1 MTFSDEDKTYIR
13 NVVENL
19 IASQNQAADK
29 NGKEFHMHIY
39 DALWENMRS
48 KESRLWT
55 FLSIYGAAV
64 GLVFAGGQ
72 VSDIP
77 GADLFAIV
85 IVMALSTWAVLIILN
100 ANWWYYRNQLMVSRI
115 ENKYPDAVK
124 GIVPKIYYENPTYRF
139 DQLSQASILLLS
151 LLLLLLYSRTI
162 WSYHNAGSINT
173 LQSLVVVVLLYILF
187 ILSAGFCLRLHESN
201 IAAYY
206 VTKKAI
212 LADTIGSAIP
222 SVDDRLKLLKDE
234 TETRKSQDVRIYI
247 FIFLAF
253 VAVLFDLIIYRNG
266 VTAGWLT
273 VIIAVQALAGA
284 IFLIQDIFYRRTFTE
299 NELKAATCDQ
309 QIAAL
314 ENKARL
320 SNKGKSR
327 KSWQVWHMSLLVVIS
342 GALAGYAI
350 FQNNQKLREDE
361 QGAAISAAD
370 VGEKINKIQQDLESL
385 QNSYNKLQQNNV
397 QLQKQLLDEKLKPY
411 TTRDE
416 AEQRFMTKE
425 AFNNFLKSQS
435 QPTP

>member
-13 NVVENL
+13 SVVEGA
-19 IASQNQAADK
+19 IASQNQAK

-72 VSDIP
+72 VSDVP
-77 GADLFAIV
+77 GADLFAIL

-124 GIVPKIYYENPTYRF
+124 GIVPKIYFENPTYRF

-151 LLLLLLYSRTI
+151 ILLLLLYSRTM
-162 WSYHNAGSINT
+162 WAYHDAGSINT
-173 LQSLVVVVLLYILF
+173 LQSLVVVVLLYVLF

-206 VTKKAI
+206 VTKKAM
-212 LADTIGSAIP
+212 LADSIGTALPSAEE
-222 SVDDRLKLLKDE
+222 RLKLLKDE
-234 TETRKSQDVRIYI
+234 TETRRSQDVRIHI
-247 FIFLAF
+247 FIFLAI
-253 VAVLFDLIIYRNG
+253 VALLFDLIIFRNG

-273 VIIAVQALAGA
+273 AVIAAQALSGA
-284 IFLIQDIFYRRTFTE
+284 IFLVQDIFYRRPFME
-299 NELKAATCDQ
+299 DELNAATCDE

-314 ENKARL
+314 ESKALL
-320 SNKGKSR
+320 SNRGKNR
-327 KSWQVWHMSLLVVIS
+327 PSWQVWHMLLLIMIS
-342 GALAGYAI
+342 GILAGYPI
-350 FQNNQKLREDE
+350 IQNNQKLGEDWR
-361 QGAAISAAD
+361 GTAAVSDRD
-370 VGEKINKIQQDLESL
+370 VGVKMNEVQQKLDSL
-385 QNSYNKLQQNNV
+385 QKSYNKLQQNNV
-397 QLQKQLLDEKLKPY
+397 QLQKQLLDETLKSY
-411 TTRDE
+411 ATRDE
-416 AEQRFMTKE
+416 AEQRFLTKE
-425 AFNNFLKSQS
+425 AFNDFIKSQN
-435 QPTP
+435 QTKP